1 MQAEVGKWLVI
12 RSSHLDVPVRVGRIV
27 EISHPD
33 GEPPYVVRWSD
44 DEHTSVVFPGPDAV
58 VVDSPPASAGS
69 PHPG

>member
-1 MQAEVGKWLVI
+1 MVQAEVGKYLVI

-44 DEHTSVVFPGPDAV
+44 DDHTSVVFPGPDAV
-58 VVDSPPASAGS
+58 VMDEPPTTPVS
-69 PHPG
+69 PH